1 VISGVW
7 DPRLARMDKGE
18 RKSWLGVGAA
28 RGYMGY
34 STRHGWH
41 GGGGQ
46 AVVAPATCGALL

>member
-1 VISGVW
+1 
-7 DPRLARMDKGE
+7 MDKGE